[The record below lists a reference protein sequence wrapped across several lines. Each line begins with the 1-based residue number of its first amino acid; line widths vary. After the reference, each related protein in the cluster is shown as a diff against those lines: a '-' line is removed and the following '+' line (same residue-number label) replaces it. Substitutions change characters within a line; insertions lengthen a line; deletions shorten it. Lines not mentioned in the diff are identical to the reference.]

1 MSIEIWNHDEAEV
14 SLNLPTGVLPYSD
27 KGIQLFKEWC
37 VETNTLYYSYIATET
52 ASTYA
57 SGGLREALV
66 LANEA
71 GSSMIYLDNMS

>member
-14 SLNLPTGVLPYSD
+14 SLNLPNGVLPYSD

-37 VETNTLYYSYIATET
+37 VKTNTLYYSYIPYE
-52 ASTYA
+52 
-57 SGGLREALV
+57 GGLREALV